1 MPLSSSSESSPD
13 VPSRG
18 SEFVLGVDLDGVCG
32 DYTAAFRRVVAQ
44 ERGVSPD
51 ELSTTRSWDFGEWD
65 LTADDFER
73 LHRIAVLEHHMFRTM
88 PVMAGAAEV
97 LWRLSD
103 AGVWIR
109 LITHRLYVNWGHAV
123 VLEDTAAWLD
133 TAGIPYRDICFLGRK
148 PEVEADIY
156 VDDAPH
162 NIAALRT
169 AGNDTIV
176 FDQPYNKDAPG
187 PRASDWAGVER
198 IVVDGMLRVGRAVHQ
213 QLDGLDQGPTRL
225 HERIDRPG
233 SEQP

>member
-1 MPLSSSSESSPD
+1 MTESGG
-13 VPSRG
+13 G

-32 DYTAAFRRVVAQ
+32 DYTAAFRTVVAS
-44 ERGVSPD
+44 ERGMAEN
-51 ELSTTRSWDFGEWD
+51 ELSTNRSWDFGEWD
-65 LTADDFER
+65 LSGDDFER
-73 LHRIAVLEHHMFRTM
+73 LHRVAVLDHHMFRTM
-88 PVMAGAAEV
+88 PVMEGAAEV

-156 VDDAPH
+156 LDDAPH

-176 FDQPYNKDAPG
+176 FDQPYNKHAPG
-187 PRASDWAGVER
+187 PRAADWAQVQHMVLDSLLEA
-198 IVVDGMLRVGRAVHQ
+198 GRPVHQ
-213 QLDGLDQGPTRL
+213 QLDGLEQGPTRL
-225 HERIDRPG
+225 HRRIDRPG
-233 SEQP
+233 SDRS

>member
-1 MPLSSSSESSPD
+1 M
-13 VPSRG
+13 
-18 SEFVLGVDLDGVCG
+18 LGVDLDGVCG
-32 DYTAAFRRVVAQ
+32 DYTAAFRSVVAK
-44 ERGVSPD
+44 ERGIAED
-51 ELSTTRSWDFGEWD
+51 ELSTTRSWDFGEWG
-65 LTADDFER
+65 LTGDEFER
-73 LHRIAVLEHHMFRTM
+73 LHRVAVLEHRMFRTM

-187 PRASDWAGVER
+187 PRAADWAEVER
-198 IVVDGMLRVGRAVHQ
+198 IVVQGMLQTGRAVHQ

-225 HERIDRPG
+225 HQQIDRTDGDRP
-233 SEQP
+233 